1 MGSRAFTLLEI
12 LVCLAVMAVL
22 ASLVI
27 PTTAAVRE
35 AAARQQARA
44 QFRQWELAMEEFRA
58 EYGYLP
64 DVTSGGLLDGAKFMA
79 ALSGRDHT
87 GAPLANEALQG
98 NVRRIGFH
106 ALSERERLR
115 TATGAATAEVVDGFG
130 NSQIVVMID
139 RDGDGMIRG
148 HEVLALAIAAGNSR
162 DGFTAAKTPPESIV
176 GAATTIPARVAFYS
190 AGKGSG
196 PEPFLYSWR

>member
-1 MGSRAFTLLEI
+1 MGNRAFSLLEI

-22 ASLVI
+22 ASLVV

-64 DVTSGGLLDGAKFMA
+64 DVTWGGLLDGAKFMA
-79 ALSGRDHT
+79 ALSGRDPA
-87 GAPLANEALQG
+87 GAPLPDGALQG
-98 NVRRIGFH
+98 NTRRIGFH
-106 ALSERERLR
+106 VLSERERLR
-115 TATGAATAEVVDGFG
+115 TAAGASTAEVVDGFG

-139 RDGDGMIRG
+139 RDGDGVIRG
-148 HEVLALAIAAGNSR
+148 PEVLALGIASGNSR
-162 DGFTAAKTPPESIV
+162 DGFATAQTPPESIV
-176 GAATTIPARVAFYS
+176 GPATVIPARVAFYS
-190 AGKGSG
+190 AGTGSG
-196 PEPFLYSWR
+196 RESFFYSWR